1 MTRILTA
8 VLLIFASIVA
18 AGAQTSSEASLLD
31 PPGFKTDGCSL
42 WPDGNY
48 RDCCVEHDRAY
59 FIGGGLKDRRKAD
72 NELFNCVR
80 AKGRAYNKVVAPFIW
95 FGVRIGGIGWL
106 PTPFRWGFG
115 NRFPAMRPRAA
126 EKDIKK

>member
-8 VLLIFASIVA
+8 AALILASIVA
-18 AGAQTSSEASLLD
+18 AGAQTSSEAGRSD

-59 FIGGGLKDRRKAD
+59 FVGGGIKERRRAD
-72 NELFNCVR
+72 NDLFKCVR
-80 AKGRAYNKVVAPFIW
+80 SKGRTYNKVVAPFIW
-95 FGVRIGGIGWL
+95 FGVRIGGVGWL

-115 NRFPAMRPRAA
+115 NGFPSMRPPKTD
-126 EKDIKK
+126 EGNKK